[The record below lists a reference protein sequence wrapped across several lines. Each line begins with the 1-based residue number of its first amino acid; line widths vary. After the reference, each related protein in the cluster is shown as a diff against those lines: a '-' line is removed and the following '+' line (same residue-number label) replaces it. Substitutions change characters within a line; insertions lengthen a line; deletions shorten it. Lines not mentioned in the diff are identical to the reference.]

1 MQKIII
7 FIGGVAVGVFLGWA
21 IWGYSTPES
30 TPENVVCLPADS
42 TGNILFNDSLPQEN
56 MAMTLDVASFHES
69 RDHYRGENPA
79 DEGASNG
86 EWGGNIERNALY
98 QALQN
103 LGDNPYLEYYY
114 CKDPAT
120 SKTFVVFRSVQKQK
134 GWENTSGGT
143 DPGAAA
149 TSASYRVVYNPTGAE
164 LLIRTGASNDHF
176 CPQRCD

>member
-21 IWGYSTPES
+21 IWGYTNPGS

-42 TGNILFNDSLPQEN
+42 TGNILFNDSLPQEY
-56 MAMTLDVASFHES
+56 MAMPLDMATFHEA
-69 RDHYRGENPA
+69 RDHYRGEHPA

-98 QALQN
+98 QALQH
-103 LGDNPYLEYYY
+103 LGDNPFLEYYF
-114 CKDPAT
+114 CKDPST
-120 SKTFVVFRSVQKQK
+120 LKTFVVFRSVQKQK
-134 GWENTSGGT
+134 GWNLRSSGLAS
-143 DPGAAA
+143 GAG
-149 TSASYRVVYNPTGAE
+149 SEYSVVYNPTGAE
-164 LLIRTGASNDHF
+164 MMIRTGASNDHF